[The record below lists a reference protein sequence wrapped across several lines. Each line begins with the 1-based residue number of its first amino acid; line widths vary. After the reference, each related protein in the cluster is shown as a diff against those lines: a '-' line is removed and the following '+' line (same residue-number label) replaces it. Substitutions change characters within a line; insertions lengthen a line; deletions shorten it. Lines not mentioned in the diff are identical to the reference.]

1 LRTSQAAVLDAWRT
15 LLDLNLLT
23 GGALEDRDAKP

>member
-1 LRTSQAAVLDAWRT
+1 VLDAWRT

-23 GGALEDRDAKP
+23 GGSVETKREEP